1 MTALNCL
8 LVAALLAGA
17 SQLSLAVLAQEAAPQ
32 AAAPAPATELVYSN
46 KWRVEVSE
54 GANNDGD
61 LLFRLTPKDGAPAD
75 VRVHLKDGR
84 GEDGCAR
91 DIRDAFKATLDKK
104 AYNIDIDDGEDVLV
118 KKRRGPDF
126 ALQLVESTVKG
137 TRIHIDRE

>member
-1 MTALNCL
+1 MTALNRLFVVAL
-8 LVAALLAGA
+8 LVGA
-17 SQLSLAVLAQEAAPQ
+17 SPLPLTALAQEAAPQ
-32 AAAPAPATELVYSN
+32 AASAAAQAELVYSN

-61 LLFRLTPKDGAPAD
+61 LLFRLTPKDAAPVD

-104 AYNIDIDDGEDVLV
+104 AFNIDLDDGEDVLV
-118 KKRRGPDF
+118 KKRKGPDF

-137 TRIHIDRE
+137 TRVNVERE